1 MLILLHPHH
10 TRKAGDQDD
19 RNQDDDDRDR
29 DKQRDPPLR
38 KGLLLLLL
46 LFLLDLFLVGDFL
59 GFGDR
64 HLDALA
70 LEMLFPVDVLIGNLD
85 TAVGFTVFL
94 RAGQRG
100 DKYGHCLV
108 RAFLRGKVA

>member
-1 MLILLHPHH
+1 M
-10 TRKAGDQDD
+10 REAGDQNDGDQDD
-19 RNQDDDDRDR
+19 DDCDRNEQG
-29 DKQRDPPLR
+29 DPPLR

-46 LFLLDLFLVGDFL
+46 LFLLDFFLVGDFL

-70 LEMLFPVDVLIGNLD
+70 LEMLFPVNIFISDFNA
-85 TAVGFTVFL
+85 AVGFAVFL
-94 RAGQRG
+94 RTGQRG
-100 DKYGHCLV
+100 DEYGHCLV

>member
-10 TRKAGDQDD
+10 ACEAGDQNDGD
-19 RNQDDDDRDR
+19 QNDDDRDR

-46 LFLLDLFLVGDFL
+46 LFLLDLFLVDDFL

-70 LEMLFPVDVLIGNLD
+70 LEMLFSVDVLIGNLD
-85 TAVGFTVFL
+85 AAVGFAVFL
-94 RAGQRG
+94 
-100 DKYGHCLV
+100 
-108 RAFLRGKVA
+108 